1 MTLDID
7 TIEALDAIYGTPL
20 DTAVAKVAERMVP
33 IYREWIAASRFC
45 ILSTVGPEGT
55 DASPRGEDGP
65 VVIEVDDR
73 TLALPDWHG
82 NNRVDS
88 LRNIVR
94 DGRVSLLFMVAGS
107 DNVVRVNGTARLT
120 VDSDMLGRFERGGKR
135 PRSVIVVRV
144 GEVYFQ
150 CARALMRSKLWTSGD
165 QSAGL
170 PTPGQILG
178 ALSDDR
184 VGGEAYDA
192 VWPERARKSLW

>member
-1 MTLDID
+1 MTHDID
-7 TIEALDAIYGTPL
+7 TIEALEAIYGIPL
-20 DTAVAKVAERMVP
+20 ATAVAKVADRLVP
-33 IYREWIAASRFC
+33 VYREWIAASRFC
-45 ILSTVGPEGT
+45 IFTTVGPEGT

-65 VVIEVDDR
+65 VVIEIDER

-94 DGRVSLLFMVAGS
+94 DGRVSLLFMVPGS

-120 VDSDMLGRFERGGKR
+120 VDPAVLGRFERGAKR
-135 PRSVIVVRV
+135 PRSVIVVRI

-150 CARALMRSKLWTSGD
+150 CARALLRSKLWSSGD

-170 PTPGQILG
+170 PTPGQILA

-184 VGGEAYDA
+184 HGGEAYDA
-192 VWPERARKSLW
+192 VWPERARETLW

>member
-1 MTLDID
+1 MTHDID
-7 TIEALDAIYGTPL
+7 TIEALEAIYGTPL
-20 DTAVAKVAERMVP
+20 ATAVAKVADRMVP

-45 ILSTVGPEGT
+45 ILTTVGPEGT
-55 DASPRGEDGP
+55 DASPRGDDGS
-65 VVIEVDDR
+65 VAIEIDER

-94 DGRVSLLFMVAGS
+94 DGRVSLLFMVPGS
-107 DNVVRVNGTARLT
+107 DNLVRVNGTARLT
-120 VDSDMLGRFERGGKR
+120 VDPAMLGRFERGAKR
-135 PRSVIVVRV
+135 PRSVIVVRI

-150 CARALMRSKLWTSGD
+150 CARALMRSKLWKSGD

-170 PTPGQILG
+170 PTPGQILA

-184 VGGEAYDA
+184 VGGDAYDA
-192 VWPERARKSLW
+192 VWPERARETLW